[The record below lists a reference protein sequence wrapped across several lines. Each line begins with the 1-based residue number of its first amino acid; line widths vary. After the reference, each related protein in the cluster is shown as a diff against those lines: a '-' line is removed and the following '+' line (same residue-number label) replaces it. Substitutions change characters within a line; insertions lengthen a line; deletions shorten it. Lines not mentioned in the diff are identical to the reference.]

1 MHYLTSYKSLSMFEK
16 LQSIEKTYLNLQQ
29 KMYDPE
35 IATDQKQS
43 REINKQLMNLE
54 ESYQLFQIYKKLD
67 SQKKEAEEL
76 LANET
81 DADMVALAQE
91 QLRNAVDQ
99 IPEIE
104 EKIKVALLPK
114 DPNDDKDIFLE
125 IRPAAGWDE
134 AGLFASELLKWYM
147 LYAQKQ
153 WRKTE
158 IIENQYS
165 DIGWVKFV
173 MVKMAWD
180 RVYSKMK
187 FESGVHRVQ
196 RIPATESQWRV
207 HTSTITVAIMPEAE
221 DVDVTINPNDV
232 QMDTYA
238 ASSSGGQNA
247 NKNQTWVRLHHLP
260 SWLIVTIWDSKSQM
274 QNKEKA
280 WAVLKSRI
288 YQIEQDKATATER
301 AARWEQIGTGER
313 SEKIRTYNYPQDRIT
328 DHRIKQSRGNIP
340 GVMMGEFDDIINALV
355 IDQQARL
362 LGTKVDTSGG
372 DDEDDE

>member
-1 MHYLTSYKSLSMFEK
+1 MFDK

-29 KMYDPE
+29 KMYDPA

-43 REINKQLMNLE
+43 RDINKQLMNLE

-67 SQKKEAEEL
+67 SQKKEAEAL
-76 LANET
+76 LASET
-81 DADMVALAQE
+81 DSDMVALAQE
-91 QLRNAVDQ
+91 QLNQSIDEM
-99 IPEIE
+99 PEIE

-134 AGLFASELLKWYM
+134 AGLFAAELLKWYM

-165 DIGWVKFV
+165 DIWWVKFV
-173 MVKMAWD
+173 MVKMAWNS
-180 RVYSKMK
+180 VYSKMK

-196 RIPATESQWRV
+196 RIPATESQGRV

-221 DVDVTINPNDV
+221 DVDVSVNPNDV

-247 NKNQTWVRLHHLP
+247 NKNQTLVRLHHLP
-260 SWLIVTIWDSKSQM
+260 TGLIVTIWDSKSQM

-280 WAVLKSRI
+280 WSVLKSRI

-340 GVMMGEFDDIINALV
+340 GVMMWEFDDIINALV